1 MKIKLSS
8 ILLFVFASAVMGSG
22 IGYSK
27 LYLFHVALVV
37 FFIAFVIRNFMDG
50 GQNTLSKPKNN
61 YILFLY
67 FMFAWYAVSI
77 IWSINPLYTLRYLF
91 YLFLGIALVF
101 LVSAYANTRAKYISV
116 FNVLGFFFI
125 VAIVVALL
133 EAFTAFRL
141 PTSPYSSYA
150 SLFGRGATDFTEI
163 DTFVQVLIRSAP
175 TSFWGNPNN
184 LSVVMSIIAPF
195 FMFHS
200 KTIIKVLGLL
210 SIVLIIT
217 MAGSRGAFIG
227 LVFGFSVFLFVR
239 GVFYVLP
246 ILIMVIFGFG
256 FFAGNIESL
265 KNSENK
271 RIAELAWTGDQLY
284 SYLFEDVQSMN
295 SIGARQQLI
304 KNGLNALWDT
314 AGLGVGGGGSQAVQE
329 RFGGVAGKL
338 ASMHNFW
345 IEILVDAGVLFFIAF
360 MIWYLKLSYSLYRI
374 YKKTTDTFYQYQAGA
389 LLVSMM
395 TFIITSVSASSVIY
409 LLPMWLMFGMAIAL
423 YNLYKR
429 EPA

>member
-8 ILLFVFASAVMGSG
+8 LLLFVLASAVLGSSV
-22 IGYSK
+22 GYSK
-27 LYLFHVALVV
+27 LYLFHVALVI
-37 FFIAFVIRNFMDG
+37 FFMAFAIRIFIYG
-50 GQNTLSKPKNN
+50 GQNTLSKPRNN

-91 YLFLGIALVF
+91 YLSLGVALVF
-101 LVSAYANTRAKYISV
+101 LISAYANTRKQYVSV
-116 FNVLGFFFI
+116 FNILGFFFI
-125 VAIVVALL
+125 MAIGVALL
-133 EAFTAFRL
+133 EAFTDFRL

-150 SLFGRGATDFTEI
+150 SIFGRRATDFSEF
-163 DTFVQVLIRSAP
+163 DTTVQVLIKSAP

-184 LSVVMSIIAPF
+184 LSVAMSIIAPF

-200 KTIIKVLGLL
+200 KTFIKILGLL

-217 MAGSRGAFIG
+217 MAGSKGAFIG
-227 LVFGFSVFLFVR
+227 LIFGFSVFIFIR
-239 GVFYVLP
+239 GIFYVLP
-246 ILIMVIFGFG
+246 IMIMIIVGFG
-256 FFAGNIESL
+256 FFTGNIESL

-271 RIAELAWTGDQLY
+271 RIAELASTGDQLY
-284 SYLFEDVQSMN
+284 MYLFEDVQSMN
-295 SIGARQQLI
+295 SLGARQQLV
-304 KNGLNALWDT
+304 KNGLDALWDT
-314 AGLGVGGGGSQAVQE
+314 GGLGVGGGGGQAVQE
-329 RFGGVAGKL
+329 RLGGVAGKL
-338 ASMHNFW
+338 GSMHNFW

-360 MIWYLKLSYSLYRI
+360 MVWYLKLSYSLYRI
-374 YKKTTDTFYQYQAGA
+374 YKKTTDTFYKYQAGA

-395 TFIITSVSASSVIY
+395 TFLISAVSASSVIY

-423 YNLYKR
+423 YNLYEK